1 MKIIVAF
8 TFVLMIMMNAL
19 ANILP
24 INGVGTGQ
32 VSDAYGNLFAPAGIT
47 FAIWGVIY
55 LLLGVFTVYQFKKDS
70 NDVKREA
77 ALIQIRLWFAASS
90 VANTLWILAWHYD
103 FIGVSLALMVF
114 ILASLIRIALVIRAT
129 DFEGKDLL
137 AIKIPFGVYF
147 GWITVATIAN
157 VTTYL
162 VSIGWDA
169 FGVQED
175 IWTAGII
182 LVGLAIGAR
191 TTTWF
196 KDVPYGLVIIWA
208 YLGILLK
215 HTSADGFAGQY
226 MRVILVTLFSLL
238 IMAVFIYK
246 VIYDTRHKSILRG
259 TK

>member
-8 TFVLMIMMNAL
+8 TFVLMIMMNSL

-77 ALIQIRLWFAASS
+77 VLIQIRLWFAASS

-114 ILASLIRIALVIRAT
+114 ILASLIRIALVIRAAG
-129 DFEGKDLL
+129 FEGKDLL
-137 AIKIPFGVYF
+137 LVKVPFGVYF

-169 FGVQED
+169 FGVRED

-182 LVGLAIGAR
+182 IVGLAIGAR
-191 TTTWF
+191 ATTWF
-196 KDVPYGLVIIWA
+196 KDVPYGLVIMWA

-215 HTSADGFAGQY
+215 HMSEDGFAGQY